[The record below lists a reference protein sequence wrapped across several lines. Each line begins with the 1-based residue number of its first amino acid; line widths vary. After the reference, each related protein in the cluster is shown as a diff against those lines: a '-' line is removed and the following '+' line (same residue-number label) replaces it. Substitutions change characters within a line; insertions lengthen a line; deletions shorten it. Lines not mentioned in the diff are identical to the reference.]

1 MALALATTL
10 AVAGCCDMRD
20 DDGPG
25 GGSTSGGGDGG
36 SAASG
41 EGGSSSSGEGGSS
54 SSGEGGS
61 SSSGEGGSS
70 SSGEGGSS
78 SSGEGG
84 SSSSGEGGSDRC
96 SPVATHNGI
105 ISIQDVSIQGLPQ
118 AGHGLTVQ
126 VLFTSSTPPA
136 YEQTPGKIDGCRAWV
151 YDVEDSPP
159 PALTDQGVITI
170 AGLEGGPIACRF
182 AGSGYV
188 CPTSTGAGQASVAPG
203 QPGTAAY
210 TIEGATFSAADVGRY
225 LRVTGAANARNQGAF
240 PIVAVESSTTAIVV
254 NQGAAEEAFAAEYT
268 VLAGAGPVPNN
279 PVDPI
284 ERGAEVVVGVSPG
297 GEMAF
302 DFPDTAP
309 IPAGQAFTPDTAS
322 AAALVA
328 VPLDGSALTL
338 GCGGPGGSCGSAQAT
353 VVRITSTDGNVEG
366 ASPAAMPPPARKQVE
381 IQCVAFGGDGTL
393 TIPAEAMKLLQE
405 AHQVS
410 PISRIRT
417 ALMREGW
424 ANATNAAPLPPN
436 TASILVGHGLLGFTN
451 P

>member
-10 AVAGCCDMRD
+10 AVAGGCPMSDE
-20 DDGPG
+20 DG
-25 GGSTSGGGDGG
+25 
-36 SAASG
+36 A
-41 EGGSSSSGEGGSS
+41 GGSSTSAGHGGSS
-54 SSGEGGS
+54 A
-61 SSSGEGGSS
+61 
-70 SSGEGGSS
+70 SGEGGSS

-96 SPVATHNGI
+96 APVATHNGI
-105 ISIQDVSIQGLPQ
+105 ISIQEISIQGVPQ

-126 VLFTSSTPPA
+126 VLFTASRPPT
-136 YEQTPGKIDGCRAWV
+136 YEERPGQVEGCKAWV
-151 YDVEDSPP
+151 YDTEDSPP
-159 PALTDQGVITI
+159 PALTDQGEITI
-170 AGLEGGPIACRF
+170 AGLQGGPIACRF

-188 CPTSTGAGQASVAPG
+188 CPTSTGTGQASVAPG
-203 QPGTAAY
+203 QTGTAAY

-225 LRVTGAANARNQGAF
+225 LRVTGAANVKNQGAF

-279 PVDPI
+279 PTNPI
-284 ERGAEVVVGVSPG
+284 EGGDEVVVGISPG

-302 DFPDTAP
+302 DFPDSAP
-309 IPAGQAFTPDTAS
+309 IVAGEAFTPDTAS

-328 VPLDGSALTL
+328 VPLDGSPLTL
-338 GCGGPGGSCGSAQAT
+338 GCGGPGGSCGPAQAT
-353 VVRITSTDGNVEG
+353 IVRLTSTDGDVEG
-366 ASPAAMPPPARKQVE
+366 ASPFAMPPPARKQVE
-381 IQCVAFGGDGTL
+381 IQCVALGGDGTL

-424 ANATNAAPLPPN
+424 AAPANAASLPPN
-436 TASILVGHGLLGFTN
+436 ITTLLVGHGLLGFTS

>member
-1 MALALATTL
+1 MALALVATL
-10 AVAGCCDMRD
+10 AVAGCCHDSD
-20 DDGPG
+20 DDDHG
-25 GGSTSGGGDGG
+25 GGSTSAGH
-36 SAASG
+36 
-41 EGGSSSSGEGGSS
+41 GGSSSSGEGGSS

-61 SSSGEGGSS
+61 SGSGEGGTS
-70 SSGEGGSS
+70 SSGEGGSV
-78 SSGEGG
+78 
-84 SSSSGEGGSDRC
+84 RC
-96 SPVATHNGI
+96 PVATHNGI
-105 ISIQDVSIQGLPQ
+105 ISIQDVSIQGAPQ

-126 VLFTSSTPPA
+126 VLFIPSTPPA
-136 YEQTPGKIDGCRAWV
+136 YEQMPGEIEGCRAWV
-151 YDVEDSPP
+151 YDTQDNPP

-170 AGLEGGPIACRF
+170 AGLEGGPLACRF

-203 QPGTAAY
+203 QTGTAAY

-225 LRVTGAANARNQGAF
+225 LRVTGAANAKNQGAF

-284 ERGAEVVVGVSPG
+284 EGGDEVVVGISPG

-302 DFPDTAP
+302 DFPDSAP
-309 IPAGQAFTPDTAS
+309 IVAGEAFTPDTAS

-328 VPLDGSALTL
+328 VPLDGSPLTL
-338 GCGGPGGSCGSAQAT
+338 GCGGPGGSCGPAQAT
-353 VVRITSTDGNVEG
+353 IVRLTSTDGDVEG
-366 ASPAAMPPPARKQVE
+366 MSPFAMPPPARKQVE
-381 IQCVAFGGDGTL
+381 IQCVTLGGDGTL

-424 ANATNAAPLPPN
+424 ARTTNAASLPPN
-436 TASILVGHGLLGFTN
+436 SATIVVGHGLLGFTS

>member
-1 MALALATTL
+1 MALALTTTL
-10 AVAGCCDMRD
+10 AVTGCCPMSD
-20 DDGPG
+20 DDGA
-25 GGSTSGGGDGG
+25 GGSTSAGHGDS
-36 SAASG
+36 SAFG

-54 SSGEGGS
+54 SSGA
-61 SSSGEGGSS
+61 
-70 SSGEGGSS
+70 
-78 SSGEGG
+78 
-84 SSSSGEGGSDRC
+84 GGSDRC
-96 SPVATHNGI
+96 APVATHNGI
-105 ISIQDVSIQGLPQ
+105 ISIQDVSIQGAPQ

-126 VLFTSSTPPA
+126 VLFTASRPPA
-136 YEQTPGKIDGCRAWV
+136 YEQMPGEIEGCRAWV
-151 YDVEDSPP
+151 YDMQDNPP

-170 AGLEGGPIACRF
+170 AGLEGGPLACRF

-203 QPGTAAY
+203 QTGTAAY

-225 LRVTGAANARNQGAF
+225 LRITGAGSAKNQGAF
-240 PIVAVESSTTAIVV
+240 PIVAVGSSTTAIVV
-254 NQGAAEEAFAAEYT
+254 NQGAVEEAFAAEYT

-284 ERGAEVVVGVSPG
+284 EGGDEVVVGISPG

-302 DFPDTAP
+302 DFADSAP
-309 IPAGQAFTPDTAS
+309 IVAGEAFTPDTAS

-328 VPLDGSALTL
+328 VPLDGSPLTL
-338 GCGGPGGSCGSAQAT
+338 GCGGPGGNCGPAQAT
-353 VVRITSTDGNVEG
+353 VVRLTSTDGDVEG
-366 ASPAAMPPPARKQVE
+366 ASPFAMPPPARRQVE
-381 IQCVAFGGDGTL
+381 IQCVALGGDGTL

-424 ANATNAAPLPPN
+424 AAPTNAASLPPN
-436 TASILVGHGLLGFTN
+436 ITTLLVGHGLLGFTS